1 MCLGKTVFTTCLW
14 SLRSSFYI
22 LTWRGTSLLIHS
34 ATFLLITLKGYNFI
48 IDFTIHLNWSKN
60 SYYRANTLNCKL
72 SERSYAE
79 CFAFIDT
86 ILNLGKL
93 VGFILFFPLEEGG
106 FCQNHLVWGEKNQKV
121 KTTARKDWNDIFRIS
136 IFSTIFIVLSFKI
149 EL

>member
-93 VGFILFFPLEEGG
+93 VGFILFFSLGSRRVLPKSLGLRG
-106 FCQNHLVWGEKNQKV
+106 KKSKGEDYCKERLKWHFL
-121 KTTARKDWNDIFRIS
+121 DFLIFYN
-136 IFSTIFIVLSFKI
+136 FHCLTF
-149 EL
+149 